1 MSTKFGKRAKRPP
14 LSTVDQTLYG
24 ALIALSVIIPLS
36 LLIVIHIYDSSFLF
50 ADESIVASDSWFLL
64 ACMPLVLFVCSTLGI
79 LGTYGIKSRQPL
91 FGNPNFVPKAFSPT
105 LKVYPLFSK
114 DFRESPERKKY
125 QRIAVILLCL
135 LIVFIFV
142 AMLGFFP
149 RETLDKS
156 GTLRT
161 HNMLNQV
168 THTEHMENADYVS
181 FEVERNDGNAKRG
194 PRWYLRMDLYFED
207 KSYGFSL
214 ENFAPMSTKEALR
227 YMLSVKEQ
235 FKGRYELYG
244 VESMDDLIIRKN
256 YTSEERALIY
266 ELFDR

>member
-14 LSTVDQTLYG
+14 LSNLDKTLYG
-24 ALIALSVIIPLS
+24 VLIALSVIIPLS
-36 LLIVIHIYDSSFLF
+36 LLIVIYIYDSTFLF

-64 ACMPLVLFVCSTLGI
+64 ACMPIVLFVSLTLGI
-79 LGTYGIKSRQPL
+79 LGSYGLRSRQPL
-91 FGNPNFVPKAFSPT
+91 FGNPNFVSKAFSPT

-125 QRIAVILLCL
+125 QRTAIILLCL
-135 LIVFIFV
+135 LVVFIFV
-142 AMLGFFP
+142 SMLGFFP

-168 THTEHMENADYVS
+168 THTEYLENADYVS
-181 FEVERNDGNAKRG
+181 FEIERNDNPKSRTH
-194 PRWYLRMDLYFED
+194 WYLRMDIYFED
-207 KSYGFSL
+207 TSYGFRL
-214 ENFAPMSTKEALR
+214 HNFAPMSTKEALH

-235 FKGRYELYG
+235 FKGRYELRN
-244 VESMDDLIIRKN
+244 VEAIDKLMQKN

-266 ELFDR
+266 ELFDQ